1 MAIPSTGVIRLSMI
15 QGAFGGSNPIRLS
28 EYYRQPN
35 GLTTTNNTGV
45 PLSDTIKFS
54 DFRGGVAALVVEY
67 QIIGAGGAGGYGR
80 FDSYSTT
87 RSASGG
93 DSSITGS
100 GITTVTAAGGIGGL
114 DAAIA
119 PVTTTT
125 RNGESTIYGRGG
137 VYGQSFSAETY
148 SPGGDAPSTS
158 YGAGGGGGGGDE
170 SQIFDRS
177 GGEGGGGGA
186 GTYRTGSFL
195 LPLGTQLSVTIG
207 LKGVGVRVITRGS
220 EGGDG
225 ANGYARIRKGGGA
238 WTEFTESGIYT
249 V

>member
-1 MAIPSTGVIRLSMI
+1 MAIPATGPILISMI
-15 QGAFGGSNPIRLS
+15 QSEFGGSNPIRLS
-28 EYYRQPN
+28 EYYRQPT

-45 PLSDTIKFS
+45 PTSGTIKFS
-54 DFRGGVAALVVEY
+54 DFRGAVRSLLVEY
-67 QIIGAGGAGGYGR
+67 EIIGAGGAGGYGR
-80 FDSYSTT
+80 WDDYSST

-93 DSSITGS
+93 ASSITGAA
-100 GITTVTAAGGIGGL
+100 ITTVTAAGGIGGL
-114 DAAIA
+114 DAATA

-125 RNGESTIYGRGG
+125 RNGEGTIYGPGG
-137 VYGQSFSAETY
+137 IYGQSFQSETY

-158 YGAGGGGGGGDE
+158 YGAGGGGGGGDA
-170 SQIFDRS
+170 SSIFDSS

-186 GTYRTGSFL
+186 GTYLTGSFL
-195 LPLGTQLSVTIG
+195 LTPGTQLSVAIG

-225 ANGYARIRKGGGA
+225 ANGYARIRKDGGA
-238 WTEFTESGIYT
+238 WTEFTTSGVYT